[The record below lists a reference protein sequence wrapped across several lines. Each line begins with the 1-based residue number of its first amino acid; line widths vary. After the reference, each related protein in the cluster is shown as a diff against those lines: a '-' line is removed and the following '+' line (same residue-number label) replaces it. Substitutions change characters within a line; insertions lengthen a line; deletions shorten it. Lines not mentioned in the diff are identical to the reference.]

1 MVALAALSSY
11 TSSRSPFWP
20 CENSR
25 APKVASGQGAD
36 SRAGRLA
43 DVLLAVRAGAG
54 HEPQG
59 VEGGQ
64 RVGV

>member
-43 DVLLAVRAGAG
+43 DV
-54 HEPQG
+54 
-59 VEGGQ
+59 
-64 RVGV
+64 